1 MTSIAPVNVWTP
13 ALIQMDKDLKEKYG
27 ENAHIIPGNGFAPPK
42 TKQPKRPW
50 VLDETLPKI
59 KPPTD
64 IMTEAAKKR
73 AVERAKNKPDEERTF
88 LDYLILAQDKIDEFR
103 KKNPGVIYL
112 A

>member
-13 ALIQMDKDLKEKYG
+13 TLIEADKNLKEKYG
-27 ENAHIIPGNGFAPPK
+27 ENAHIITGNGFAPTK
-42 TKQPKRPW
+42 TNTPRRPW

-64 IMTEAAKKR
+64 IMTEAAKRR

-88 LDYLILAQDKIDEFR
+88 IDYLILAQDKLDEIR
-103 KKNPGVIYL
+103 KKVPGVVYL